1 MSRLSDFKHG
11 RGRRV
16 SRGLRVPVSQVKNLR
31 PAMSRNAAFALI
43 FCLSA
48 GSLFAQEQPAKTTTS
63 EKTKEMFERALSR
76 AESAT
81 AISHQIKDVFAR
93 AAKAVVKIH
102 GVDEHSEICGTGFFI
117 DPTGTLYTAYTV
129 GGEAENFT
137 IEFGGKK
144 YPARQLLADIRS
156 GTAMLKIDE
165 ATPAL
170 PIGKSE
176 QLEVATPVVSIGFPL
191 DLPETPNFGM
201 VAGFDRKYLGR
212 YFSTTHMRLNLPS
225 QRGEAGAPLLNMK
238 GEVVGIVV
246 SSLENNSACYAVP
259 IEAAEKIR
267 GDFMRFGEARHGWI
281 GINVSMAH
289 QPVEGSLAEMTQIM
303 EDTPA
308 ARSGIKAGDILLQVG
323 RKKVTQP
330 EDVLDASFFITA
342 GDVVPI
348 IVMRGNQKLT
358 FSVQATMHPASR
370 TGLLLAAPGTPAMNQ
385 QAIPLSLGSDVPP
398 TP

>member
-1 MSRLSDFKHG
+1 V
-11 RGRRV
+11 RRAP
-16 SRGLRVPVSQVKNLR
+16 RGLRVSVSQVKNLR
-31 PAMSRNAAFALI
+31 FVMSHKAAFALI

-48 GSLFAQEQPAKTTTS
+48 GSLFAQEQSAKTTS

-129 GGEAENFT
+129 GGEAGNFT

-267 GDFMRFGEARHGWI
+267 GDFMRFGEARHGWV
-281 GINVSMAH
+281 GINVSMAR

-308 ARSGIKAGDILLQVG
+308 ARSGIKSGDILLQVG

-348 IVMRGNQKLT
+348 TVMRGNQKLT
-358 FSVQATMHPASR
+358 FSVQATLHPASR

>member
-1 MSRLSDFKHG
+1 M
-11 RGRRV
+11 RRAP
-16 SRGLRVPVSQVKNLR
+16 RGLRVPVSQVKNLR
-31 PAMSRNAAFALI
+31 LVMSHKTAFALI

-48 GSLFAQEQPAKTTTS
+48 ACLFAEDQSAKTTG
-63 EKTKEMFERALSR
+63 EKTKEMFERAMSR

-81 AISHQIKDVFAR
+81 AVSQQIKDIFAR

-129 GGEAENFT
+129 GGEAGNFT

-176 QLEVATPVVSIGFPL
+176 QMEVATPVVSIGFPL

-267 GDFMRFGEARHGWI
+267 GDFMRFGEARHGWV
-281 GINVSMAH
+281 GINVSLAR

-342 GDVVPI
+342 GDVVPVT
-348 IVMRGNQKLT
+348 VMRGNQKLT
-358 FSVQATMHPASR
+358 FNVPATMHPASR

-385 QAIPLSLGSDVPP
+385 QAVPLSLGSELPP
-398 TP
+398 NP

>member
-1 MSRLSDFKHG
+1 L
-11 RGRRV
+11 
-16 SRGLRVPVSQVKNLR
+16 
-31 PAMSRNAAFALI
+31 
-43 FCLSA
+43 
-48 GSLFAQEQPAKTTTS
+48 LFAQEQ
-63 EKTKEMFERALSR
+63 
-76 AESAT
+76 SAT
-81 AISHQIKDVFAR
+81 AISRQVKEIFER
-93 AAKAVVKIH
+93 AAKGVVKIH

-129 GGEAENFT
+129 GGEAGNFT
-137 IEFGGKK
+137 IEFDGKK

-156 GTAMLKIDE
+156 GTALLKIDA

-176 QLEVATPVVSIGFPL
+176 ELEVATPVVAIGYPL

-201 VAGFDRKYLGR
+201 VAGFDRKCLGR
-212 YFSTTHMRLNLPS
+212 YFSTTHVRLNLPT

-238 GEVVGIVV
+238 GEVIGVVV

-267 GDFMRFGEARHGWI
+267 ADFVRFGEARHGWV
-281 GINVSMAH
+281 GINVSVER

-342 GDVVPI
+342 GDTVPI
-348 IVMRGNQKLT
+348 TVMRGNQKLT
-358 FSVQATMHPASR
+358 FNVQATLHPASR
-370 TGLLLAAPGTPAMNQ
+370 NGPLLASPASPAMNQ
-385 QAIPLSLGSDVPP
+385 AIPLRLDSDAQR